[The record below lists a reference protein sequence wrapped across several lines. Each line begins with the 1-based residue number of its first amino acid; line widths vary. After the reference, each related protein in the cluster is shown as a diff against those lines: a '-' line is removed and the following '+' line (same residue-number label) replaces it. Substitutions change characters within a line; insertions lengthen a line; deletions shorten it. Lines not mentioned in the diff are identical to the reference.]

1 MTPDRDTLIEYVMGS
16 LTPEQE
22 LEVIDYLRA
31 HPEDAAWVR
40 DMFEVM
46 AEVALLEEP
55 VEMPV
60 GAEAALLERIRGGN
74 AVGSSESRVSEP
86 SITESEDA
94 APPEV
99 VTLPRRPNRNRWT
112 GLAIAAALVLLVWV
126 GVRPTYESA
135 ALQRQLDQLCDEPG
149 VVCQALASE
158 ANEPLGTLA
167 QRADNSLFLLMDQE
181 PPEGR
186 VYQAWEIV
194 GETPQ
199 SIGVWDGRVLDI
211 TEALNS
217 ESVFGVSLEPPGGS
231 PQPTTTPIIVVPLS
245 G

>member
-1 MTPDRDTLIEYVMGS
+1 MTPDRDTLIQYVMGG

-22 LEVIDYLRA
+22 REVIAYLRS

-55 VEMPV
+55 AEVPV
-60 GAEAALLERIRGGN
+60 GAGAALLERVRGGT
-74 AVGSSESRVSEP
+74 VGSASNQRVTEVKEP
-86 SITESEDA
+86 EDA
-94 APPEV
+94 EPPEV
-99 VTLPRRPNRNRWT
+99 LTLPRHPNRNRWT
-112 GLAIAAALVLLVWV
+112 GFAIAAALVLLVWV

-135 ALQRQLDQLCDEPG
+135 ALQRRLDQVCGEPG
-149 VVCQALASE
+149 VACQALESE
-158 ANEPLGTLA
+158 TNEPLGTLA
-167 QRADNSLFLLMDQE
+167 QRADNSLFLVMADD
-181 PPEGR
+181 PPEGQ

-194 GETPQ
+194 GDTPQ
-199 SIGVWDGRVLDI
+199 SIGVWDGRLLDI
-211 TEALNS
+211 TQALGA
-217 ESVFGVSLEPPGGS
+217 ESVFGVSLEPSGGS